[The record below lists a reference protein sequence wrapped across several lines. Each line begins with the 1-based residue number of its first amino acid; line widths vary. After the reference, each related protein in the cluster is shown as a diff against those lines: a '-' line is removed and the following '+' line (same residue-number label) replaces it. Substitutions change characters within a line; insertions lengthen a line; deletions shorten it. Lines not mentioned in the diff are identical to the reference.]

1 MPTTRKASDACRGL
15 IRCRNCNGDLD
26 SEILNQCYKYSE
38 MMIDGVKYPPE
49 GRALSIKGVKK
60 TGSEEHD
67 IYLSG
72 LYIMLS
78 YEGPEDSVELFQRA
92 FEPFLRDKLTE
103 IGKIETIIYLLLSEL
118 VPLDDW
124 LHDLALST

>member
-1 MPTTRKASDACRGL
+1 
-15 IRCRNCNGDLD
+15 
-26 SEILNQCYKYSE
+26 
-38 MMIDGVKYPPE
+38 MIDGVKYPPE